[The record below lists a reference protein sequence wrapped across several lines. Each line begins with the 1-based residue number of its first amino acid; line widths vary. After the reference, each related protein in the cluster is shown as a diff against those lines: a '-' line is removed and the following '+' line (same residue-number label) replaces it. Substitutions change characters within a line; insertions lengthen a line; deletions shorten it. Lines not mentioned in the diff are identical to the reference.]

1 MGKEYGEE
9 SVDERLLRLEQEVS
23 RLTIER
29 KQLNINNNKKKKPN
43 NKRKIEIGNQ
53 VIPKQ
58 APYHTAP

>member
-9 SVDERLLRLEQEVS
+9 SANESLIRLEQEVS
-23 RLTIER
+23 RLTIEIN
-29 KQLNINNNKKKKPN
+29 QLNINKKKEYN
-43 NKRKIEIGNQ
+43 DKRKIEIGNQ

>member
-9 SVDERLLRLEQEVS
+9 SANESLIRLEQEVS
-23 RLTIER
+23 RLTIEIN
-29 KQLNINNNKKKKPN
+29 QLNINKKKEYN
-43 NKRKIEIGNQ
+43 DKRKIEIGNP